1 MFGNDRMEMR
11 RVFTEAWRKQHD
23 KEPLDPL
30 EQLIAAIVQQ
40 HPEYH
45 RLIEDPES
53 ALDRDFQPETGQS
66 NPFLHLGM
74 HISLQEQLATDRPN
88 GIALLYKQLVMQTG
102 DTHTAEH
109 QLMECLGRML
119 WEAQRA
125 GRMPDEAAYLGCVR
139 MLLKAKG

>member
-1 MFGNDRMEMR
+1 MFGNDRTEMR
-11 RVFTEAWRKQHD
+11 RVFTEAWRKQRD

-30 EQLIAAIVQQ
+30 EQLIAAIIQQ

-53 ALDRDFQPETGQS
+53 ALDRDFQPEAGQS

-125 GRMPDEAAYLGCVR
+125 GRMPDETGYLECVR
-139 MLLKAKG
+139 ALLN

>member
-1 MFGNDRMEMR
+1 MFGGDRTEMR
-11 RVFTEAWRKQHD
+11 RVFTEAWRKQRD

-30 EQLIAAIVQQ
+30 EQLIAALVQQ

-53 ALDRDFQPETGQS
+53 ALDRDFQPEAGQS

-74 HISLQEQLATDRPN
+74 HISLQEQLATDRPK

-102 DTHTAEH
+102 DAHTAEH

-125 GRMPDEAAYLGCVR
+125 GRMPDEAAYLECVR
-139 MLLKAKG
+139 ALLKVKG